1 MLDNG
6 ELERLSPKL
15 PKLDRFDIIRF
26 PGDTEPLF
34 PIMLRPKTRE
44 LVFMPERATV
54 EIPKTNSKTGFGG
67 TFNFFLLS

>member
-1 MLDNG
+1 MLESG
-6 ELERLSPKL
+6 KLERLSPKL
-15 PKLDRFDIIRF
+15 PKLDRFDTIRF
-26 PGDTEPLF
+26 PGDAEPLL
-34 PIMLRPKTRE
+34 PIMLWPKTKE